1 MPKQARP
8 SELEIAYRQALNN
21 NDMVL
26 EDLLSFCG
34 VFAPNLAAEP
44 LEMARNEGR
53 RLVGLRILGMLG
65 EVRTKQE
72 KGKTA

>member
-1 MPKQARP
+1 MPKEARP
-8 SELEIAYRQALNN
+8 SDLEIAYRTVFQHNSP
-21 NDMVL
+21 VL

-34 VFAPNLAAEP
+34 VFSPNLAAEP

-65 EVRTKQE
+65 EVRTKPKENQ
-72 KGKTA
+72 A